1 MKPQWES
8 IAKEVSLQS
17 LHIIAFYPKTQKFFR
32 SHKLLHNCLVP
43 VGHLP
48 RPSRLMHFGD
58 VLETNGRETRSDHVT
73 QNAKAARSNET

>member
-8 IAKEVSLQS
+8 IAEEVSLQS
-17 LHIIAFYPKTQKFFR
+17 LHIIAFHPKTQKFFR

-73 QNAKAARSNET
+73 RNA